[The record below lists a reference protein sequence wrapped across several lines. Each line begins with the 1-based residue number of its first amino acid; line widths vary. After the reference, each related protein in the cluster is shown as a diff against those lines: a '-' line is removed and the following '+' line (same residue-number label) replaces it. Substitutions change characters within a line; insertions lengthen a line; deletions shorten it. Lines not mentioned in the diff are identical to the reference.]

1 MNTSPT
7 LNLLVSQFDLDLNKI
22 IKMYG
27 EESLQYLVEMDIV
40 TMAERVRELMVI
52 FDIQDSSE
60 GSARLFIKKSSLYIR
75 FLRIGLY

>member
-60 GSARLFIKKSSLYIR
+60 GVGKTFYKKSLVCM
-75 FLRIGLY
+75 FDFHG

>member
-1 MNTSPT
+1 MTRTNGDLRMSVNTSPT

-40 TMAERVRELMVI
+40 TMAERIRELMVI

-60 GSARLFIKKSSLYIR
+60 GVGKTFYKKA
-75 FLRIGLY
+75 